1 MHCVEVEYS
10 EEDPSN
16 LHCMLE
22 FNDKAIVISGYAY
35 GSEDE
40 SQNGKHLTGG
50 ECF

>member
-22 FNDKAIVISGYAY
+22 FNDKTIVISGYAY
-35 GSEDE
+35 GGEDE
-40 SQNGKHLTGG
+40 SQNVKHLTGG
-50 ECF
+50 